1 MLSNKT
7 VLMSQKHGHNSSE
20 RAKRDE
26 QNRQTIIIKRKIK
39 THFETTIVALEAA
52 YYKSDRAKFA
62 AKELR

>member
-26 QNRQTIIIKRKIK
+26 QNSQTIIIKRKIK
-39 THFETTIVALEAA
+39 KHKTHISRQQL
-52 YYKSDRAKFA
+52 SH
-62 AKELR
+62 